1 MSIKE
6 IIKIKFVH
14 TVINQN
20 NESTKSFVLK
30 IGKISFPFSLFLT

>member
-20 NESTKSFVLK
+20 NESTKSFVIK
-30 IGKISFPFSLFLT
+30 IGKISFSLFLT

>member
-20 NESTKSFVLK
+20 NESTKSFVAK
-30 IGKISFPFSLFLT
+30 SLSLSLSS

>member
-20 NESTKSFVLK
+20 NESTKSFVIK
-30 IGKISFPFSLFLT
+30 IGKISFSFSLT